1 MLNYFMQNRRVSA
14 GKVERRSFRPYS
26 WTVRLPEGKRVGR
39 GSVEQRHFPV
49 NVFSC
54 SFGSI
59 PHQCTRSMHSTI
71 RRAWEKA
78 GNSFILGIPT
88 KRAPPAPI
96 YIHIE
101 IGCYMLIYLY
111 AYAYTCSLTRLH
123 SLPFTE
129 VHQGLLWK

>member
-26 WTVRLPEGKRVGR
+26 WMVRLPEGNRVEVQLNKDIFLR
-39 GSVEQRHFPV
+39 KSFP
-49 NVFSC
+49 C

-59 PHQCTRSMHSTI
+59 PHQCTRSRHSVV

-78 GNSFILGIPT
+78 GKSFILGIPT

-101 IGCYMLIYLY
+101 ICCYMLIYLY
-111 AYAYTCSLTRLH
+111 AYVYTCSLTRLH